1 MRGPDVRL
9 RRCLRAGEEERV
21 ICPSCRAENRPAA
34 RGCRRCR
41 KALPTLVPGDVVDQ
55 RFEVLGLLGTGG
67 MGVVFKA
74 TDRTL
79 DETVA
84 LKTLRTDLDES
95 AKMASRFRS
104 EIRLA
109 RKVSSP
115 HVCRIYEYGEDGELR
130 YISMEYVDGVTLR
143 DLLHE
148 SGGLPVDVALDIVA
162 QIVAG
167 LAAIHDIGI
176 MHRDVKPS
184 NLMRTRAGVVK
195 LMDFGIAKEIDGV
208 TLTAAGQAVGTPEYM
223 SPEQIT
229 GRKLDLRT
237 DIYTTGIVLF
247 ELLTGVSPFRAEGL
261 IETAHKQVKED
272 PDLRTPGIPL
282 ALAPILSRALAKD
295 RDARFGSVRELGRAL
310 AAARRA
316 LVSSPAAAPVPEPAP
331 ERAPVRPE
339 VAAAAPAPATRPRP
353 TTAESQAVAPPE
365 VGDLVATLRG
375 PDPMER
381 RRAVLAL
388 GEAGSR
394 SSAAVQ
400 ALAEALADADPRVRF
415 MAAAALGRIGP
426 AAEAAVPDLLAAL
439 DDGAAGNEA
448 AESLV
453 RIGKAAVPA
462 LLEMMKT
469 GDEKVRAQAATTLTR
484 IGAGQRWPLRP

>member
-1 MRGPDVRL
+1 M
-9 RRCLRAGEEERV
+9 

-34 RGCRRCR
+34 RGCRRCG
-41 KALPTLVPGDVVDQ
+41 KALPMLFPGDVVGQ
-55 RFEVLGLLGTGG
+55 RFEILGLLGTGG
-67 MGVVFKA
+67 MGVVYKA
-74 TDRTL
+74 SDRML
-79 DETVA
+79 DEVVA
-84 LKTLRTDLDES
+84 VKTLRGDLDDS
-95 AKMASRFRS
+95 VKMASRFRS

-115 HVCRIYEYGEDGELR
+115 HVCRIYEYGEQRREDGDLR
-130 YISMEYVDGVTLR
+130 FISMEYVDGVTLR
-143 DLLHE
+143 DLVHE

-167 LAAIHDIGI
+167 LTAIHDLGI

-184 NLMRTRAGVVK
+184 NLMRTRSGLVK

-223 SPEQIT
+223 SPEQVT

-247 ELLTGVSPFRAEGL
+247 ELLTGVSPFRAEKL
-261 IETAHKQVKED
+261 IESAHKQVKEE
-272 PDLRTPGIPL
+272 PNLRTPGIP
-282 ALAPILSRALAKD
+282 AVLAPVLSRALAKD
-295 RDARFGSVRELGRAL
+295 PDARFGSVRELGRAL
-310 AAARRA
+310 VAARRA
-316 LVSSPAAAPVPEPAP
+316 LASSPSPAPVPA
-331 ERAPVRPE
+331 RAPVPAE
-339 VAAAAPAPATRPRP
+339 AATVPAPPPRSRP
-353 TTAESQAVAPPE
+353 TTAESQAMAPPE
-365 VGDLVATLRG
+365 VGELVVALRG
-375 PDPMER
+375 PDPLER

-388 GEAGSR
+388 AEEGSR

-439 DDGAAGNEA
+439 DDEAAGNEA

-469 GDEKVRAQAATTLTR
+469 GDEKVRVQAATTLTR
-484 IGAGQRWPLRP
+484 IAAGQRLRT

>member
-1 MRGPDVRL
+1 M
-9 RRCLRAGEEERV
+9 
-21 ICPSCRAENRPAA
+21 ICPSCRTDNRPAA
-34 RGCRRCR
+34 RGCRRCG
-41 KALPTLVPGDVVDQ
+41 KALPTLVPGDVVDR

-67 MGVVFKA
+67 MGVVYKA
-74 TDRTL
+74 TDRML
-79 DETVA
+79 DEIVA
-84 LKTLRTDLDES
+84 VKTLRADLDDDV
-95 AKMASRFRS
+95 KMASRFRS

-115 HVCRIYEYGEDGELR
+115 HVCRIYEYGEDGDRR

-143 DLLHE
+143 DLVHE
-148 SGGLPVDVALDIVA
+148 SGGLPVDVALDIVV
-162 QIVAG
+162 QIVTG
-167 LAAIHDIGI
+167 LTAIHDSGI

-184 NLMRTRAGVVK
+184 NLMRTRAGLIK

-223 SPEQIT
+223 SPEQVT

-247 ELLTGVSPFRAEGL
+247 ELLTGVSPFRAESL
-261 IETAHKQVKED
+261 LESAHKQVNEQ
-272 PDLRTPGIPL
+272 PDLRTPGIPA
-282 ALAPILSRALAKD
+282 ALAPVLGRALAKD
-295 RDARFGSVRELGRAL
+295 REARFGSVRDLSRAL
-310 AAARRA
+310 TAARRA
-316 LVSSPAAAPVPEPAP
+316 PVSSPAPTPGPS
-331 ERAPVRPE
+331 PVRPGE
-339 VAAAAPAPATRPRP
+339 PAAPSAPPPGRRP
-353 TTAESQAVAPPE
+353 TTAESQAMAPPE
-365 VGDLVATLRG
+365 VGELVAALRG

-388 GEAGSR
+388 AEAGFR

-439 DDGAAGNEA
+439 DDEAAGNEA

-453 RIGKAAVPA
+453 RIGRAAVPA
-462 LLEMMKT
+462 LLEMMKS
-469 GDEKVRAQAATTLTR
+469 GDEKVRVQAATTLTR
-484 IGAGQRWPLRP
+484 IGAGQRLRT